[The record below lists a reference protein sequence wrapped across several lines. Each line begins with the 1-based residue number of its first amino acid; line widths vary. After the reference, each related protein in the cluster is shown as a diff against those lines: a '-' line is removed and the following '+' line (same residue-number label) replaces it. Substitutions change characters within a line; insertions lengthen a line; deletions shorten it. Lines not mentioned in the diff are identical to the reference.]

1 MLSIVV
7 LLLDRQRTA
16 LLHKAMSVRLP
27 STRTAKMGDS
37 SISNVTGNVN
47 GNLINVM
54 RGIKPY
60 GGEKPEDFSDWR
72 KKTGFI
78 LSIYNA
84 RTRLP

>member
-1 MLSIVV
+1 
-7 LLLDRQRTA
+7 
-16 LLHKAMSVRLP
+16 
-27 STRTAKMGDS
+27 MGDS